1 MLSEDSGGKELK
13 VGNPEQPV
21 TMKMLYGK
29 LRRYKCRVCGR
40 TFRDYYLPE
49 DERVCPRCS
58 AKREGDK

>member
-1 MLSEDSGGKELK
+1 M
-13 VGNPEQPV
+13 GNPEQPV